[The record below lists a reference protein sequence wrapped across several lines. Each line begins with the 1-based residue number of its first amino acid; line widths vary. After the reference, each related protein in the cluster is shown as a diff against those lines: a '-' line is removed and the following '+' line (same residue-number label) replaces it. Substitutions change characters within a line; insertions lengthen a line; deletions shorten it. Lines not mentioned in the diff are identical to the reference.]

1 MLCSDDELV
10 RVAGMLVVMDQT
22 GDEGGEVVMLLQALL
37 DTTLLQEEVQAL
49 QTIQYMNH
57 VVVVILLEVSELH
70 FCGEIAHGLELNV
83 VQFEEVVVFE
93 YLEGQELQTV
103 LRHSCLEVERVEL
116 DGLQVLDHRLVHLAS
131 EVFLADHCEELLL
144 DGVNQRVLDLTVRLG
159 NELARHHARASINE
173 LSSLG

>member
-10 RVAGMLVVMDQT
+10 RVAGMLVVVNQA

-37 DTTLLQEEVQAL
+37 DTALLQEEVQTL
-49 QTIQYMNH
+49 QTVQDMDH
-57 VVVVILLEVSELH
+57 VVVVIFLEVSELH

-103 LRHSCLEVERVEL
+103 LGHACLEVE
-116 DGLQVLDHRLVHLAS
+116 
-131 EVFLADHCEELLL
+131 
-144 DGVNQRVLDLTVRLG
+144 
-159 NELARHHARASINE
+159 
-173 LSSLG
+173 